1 MTAPNAPNAP
11 TAWLDELRAVPLAPV
26 FAALDIRPGQRGTF
40 GPCPACGATK
50 RGKEDSRGPLGLSR
64 TREGWRCWTCDA
76 SGDALT
82 AARLRIGEDWRAV
95 RGWYADRGW
104 TAHPPGYTP
113 RPVPPPKPPPPP
125 PPRPPVDPGEVRALL
140 SVCVPLPSDLPDRRM
155 LSRVRGLAAWLP
167 DGAPLP
173 RWATYRRR
181 DWRDSGHRV
190 LIPLY
195 DPEGRIAGIR
205 ARAADRA
212 ATHPKALPP
221 AGHSTG
227 GLCMASPTA
236 RAWLR
241 GTETPEHIVIV
252 EGEPA
257 WVIWCG
263 AVPEGVAVLGII
275 SGSWTEAWRDRIAET
290 GASVLLVMDH
300 DGSGDK
306 YAATWSAGLSRV
318 ARWPHEKDDAGAQE
332 RKETNR

>member
-1 MTAPNAPNAP
+1 MTPLEEAD
-11 TAWLDELRAVPLAPV
+11 TVPLPTV
-26 FAALDIRPGQRGTF
+26 LAALGILPRAHRTY
-40 GPCPACGATK
+40 GPCPACGAEK
-50 RGKEDSRGPLGLSR
+50 RGKEDRRGPLGLR
-64 TREGWRCWTCDA
+64 GDKGWRCHVCSA
-76 SGDALT
+76 GGYGSQAV
-82 AARLRIGEDWRAV
+82 RAV
-95 RGWYADRGW
+95 VGDWPAVFDWYRERSLISGA
-104 TAHPPGYTP
+104 P
-113 RPVPPPKPPPPP
+113 RSAVRVALPPPPPPPP

-140 SVCVPLPSDLPDRRM
+140 AACAPLPADLPDRRM

-195 DPEGRIAGIR
+195 DPDGRIAGIR

-221 AGHSTG
+221 AGHTTG

-241 GTETPEHIVIV
+241 GAETPEHIVIV

-300 DGSGDK
+300 DASGDK
-306 YAATWSAGLSRV
+306 YAVTWSAGLSRV
-318 ARWPHEKDDAGAQE
+318 TRWPHSKDDAW
-332 RKETNR
+332 